1 MMNYQNLYG
10 PRQPQYGQQQ
20 KSGNTLPGQPQPPGY
35 RIPSTP
41 NRGPSI
47 PPGER
52 PGAIPGAMPGQYA
65 KPRQTPIDGPGGT
78 QPQSFSSYY
87 GPQIQQA
94 QQRFPGF
101 MNNAR
106 QQWQQMRQQQGPGFW
121 RQYMDPNQG
130 MQQNFPGF
138 LNMYQQMMGGQPPQR
153 FMNMAQNR
161 GWTPTGNPSIPPGE
175 RPDPMLP
182 YRVSR

>member
-1 MMNYQNLYG
+1 
-10 PRQPQYGQQQ
+10 
-20 KSGNTLPGQPQPPGY
+20 
-35 RIPSTP
+35 
-41 NRGPSI
+41 
-47 PPGER
+47 
-52 PGAIPGAMPGQYA
+52 
-65 KPRQTPIDGPGGT
+65 
-78 QPQSFSSYY
+78 
-87 GPQIQQA
+87 
-94 QQRFPGF
+94 

-138 LNMYQQMMGGQPPQR
+138 LNMYQQMMGGQPPQG

-182 YRVSR
+182 YRISR